1 MEARAV
7 MRLVQAFPAASC
19 KVEAKER
26 ELVHGDSVGRRR
38 LRRGMHRNRPV
49 NKNRIIIKSALIK
62 DFA

>member
-26 ELVHGDSVGRRR
+26 ALVHGNSVGRRRLRR
-38 LRRGMHRNRPV
+38 LRRGMHRNRQV
-49 NKNRIIIKSALIK
+49 NKNGIKVSL
-62 DFA
+62 D